1 MESTVGSLGDQ
12 ATAVGGNTNRRRTD
26 FPCRSVYLPV
36 IRNDLPEVFQSLD
49 FADPHKTTGLR
60 PQTTVAT
67 QGLYMLNNEQVM
79 DAAAATASRVLE
91 ACDGAATPA
100 GQEAALGMLFEL
112 VVGKLP
118 DAAEREAMRRFL
130 QQAEESKT
138 AAGAEHAQQD
148 AWGMAAHALMASSRF
163 QMVE

>member
-1 MESTVGSLGDQ
+1 
-12 ATAVGGNTNRRRTD
+12 VGGNTNRRRTD

-67 QGLYMLNNEQVM
+67 QGLYMLNDEQVM

-91 ACDGAATPA
+91 ACEAAATPA
-100 GQEAALGMLFEL
+100 GQETAVTMLFEL
-112 VVGKLP
+112 VVGEP
-118 DAAEREAMRRFL
+118 PEPAENEAMRQFL
-130 QQAEESKT
+130 HHAEASRA
-138 AAGAEHAQQD
+138 AAGSEHARRE
-148 AWGMAAHALMASSRF
+148 AWSMAAHALLASSRF